1 MQGALLTP
9 TNGDRPDTLLFT
21 YGVARGSR
29 TRLSKLVVMLSYSR
43 EAIRTL
49 LNDMD
54 FTLLRRVQTTQM
66 TPYPENKMHRGLS
79 KLILREQKQDEYRL
93 VYQSKRLLEGPVQQI
108 FETWR
113 TAERKRL
120 GDEWEDVT

>member
-1 MQGALLTP
+1 M
-9 TNGDRPDTLLFT
+9 
-21 YGVARGSR
+21 ARGSR
-29 TRLSKLVVMLSYSR
+29 TQLSKLVVMLSYSR
-43 EAIRTL
+43 EAIRTI

-93 VYQSKRLLEGPVQQI
+93 VYQSKRLLDGPVQQI

-120 GDEWEDVT
+120 SDKWEDVL